1 MDRLL
6 SESSVTLVDPQS
18 SSNRCLPPT
27 IAMHSPSS
35 KIYGLS
41 AMVPWLWYF
50 GSIWFHVPCG
60 NWKEL
65 DEPVGFL
72 S

>member
-41 AMVPWLWYF
+41 AMAAMALVPY
-50 GSIWFHVPCG
+50 GSMFLVGIG
-60 NWKEL
+60 MNWMNL
-65 DEPVGFL
+65 
-72 S
+72 